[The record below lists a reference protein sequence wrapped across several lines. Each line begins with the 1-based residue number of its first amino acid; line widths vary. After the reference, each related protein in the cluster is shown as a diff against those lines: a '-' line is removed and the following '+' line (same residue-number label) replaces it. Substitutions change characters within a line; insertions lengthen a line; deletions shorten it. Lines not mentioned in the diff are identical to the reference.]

1 MENHVFQLLFWVG
14 FFLKANVINLNIKTE
29 SLLIL
34 ELEESTKYFLRGYG
48 ESNRKTLLYEMSLL
62 PLKYNPT

>member
-48 ESNRKTLLYEMSLL
+48 GSNRKTLLYEMSLL